1 MVKRK
6 TPSRVN
12 LWRLADVD
20 RLFDRL
26 YSISP
31 PLSSAGARYW
41 VPDADVFETQ
51 NDLVIRMDLAGVN
64 REAVKVILDEETVTI
79 TGTRKEEYHEECE
92 YYHQIEVEYGHF
104 RRTIPLPQPVDGG
117 KSRAIYRDGFLFVIL
132 PKVERPVTIHTT
144 VEIL

>member
-6 TPSRVN
+6 GPSRVN

-41 VPDADVFETQ
+41 VPAADVFETQ
-51 NDLVIRMDLAGVN
+51 KDLVIRMDLAGVD
-64 REAVKVILDEETVTI
+64 REAVKVVLDEDTI
-79 TGTRKEEYHEECE
+79 TIMGARKEEYHEECE

-104 RRTIPLPQPVDGG
+104 RHTIHLPQPVDGET
-117 KSRAIYRDGFLFVIL
+117 SRALYRDGFLFVIL

>member
-6 TPSRVN
+6 EPTRVN

-31 PLSSAGARYW
+31 PLSSGAPRYW
-41 VPDADVFETQ
+41 IPDADVFETQ
-51 NDLVIRMDLAGVN
+51 NDLVIRMDLAGV
-64 REAVKVILDEETVTI
+64 RRDAVKVLLDEDTIII
-79 TGTRKEEYHEECE
+79 TGTRQEEYQEECE
-92 YYHQIEVEYGHF
+92 YYHQIEVEYGYF
-104 RRTIPLPQPVDGG
+104 RRVIHLPRPVDGDKG
-117 KSRAIYRDGFLFVIL
+117 RALYRDGFLMVIL
-132 PKVERPVTIHTT
+132 PKIERPVSIQTT

>member
-6 TPSRVN
+6 ESTRVN

-31 PLSSAGARYW
+31 PLSSGAPRHW
-41 VPDADVFETQ
+41 IPDADVFETK
-51 NDLVIRMDLAGVN
+51 NDLVVRMDLAGVS
-64 REAVKVILDEETVTI
+64 RDAVKVLLDEDTVII
-79 TGTRKEEYHEECE
+79 TGMRKEEYHEECE
-92 YYHQIEVEYGHF
+92 YYHQIEVEYGYF
-104 RRTIPLPQPVDGG
+104 RRVIHLPRPVDGD
-117 KSRAIYRDGFLFVIL
+117 KCRALYRDGFLFVIL

>member
-6 TPSRVN
+6 GSAHIN

-26 YSISP
+26 YSLSP

-41 VPDADVFETQ
+41 VPNADVFETR
-51 NDLVIRMDLAGVN
+51 NDLVIRMDLAGVD
-64 REAVKVILDEETVTI
+64 REAVKVILDEDTVTI
-79 TGTRKEEYHEECE
+79 TGLREEEYQEACE

-104 RRTIPLPQPVDGG
+104 RRTIHLPQPVDGA
-117 KSRAIYRDGFLFVIL
+117 KARALYREGFLFVVL

>member
-6 TPSRVN
+6 EATRVN
-12 LWRLADVD
+12 LWRLGDVD

-31 PLSSAGARYW
+31 PLSSGAPRNCIR
-41 VPDADVFETQ
+41 DAEFLDTK
-51 NDLVIRMDLAGVN
+51 NDLVVRMYLAGVS
-64 REAVKVILDEETVTI
+64 RDAVKVLLDEDTIII
-79 TGTRKEEYHEECE
+79 TGMRKEEYHEECE
-92 YYHQIEVEYGHF
+92 YYHQIEVEYGYF
-104 RRTIPLPQPVDGG
+104 RRVIHLPRPVDGD
-117 KSRAIYRDGFLFVIL
+117 KCRALYRDGFLFVVL

>member
-6 TPSRVN
+6 EATRVN
-12 LWRLADVD
+12 LWRLGDVD

-31 PLSSAGARYW
+31 PLSSGAPRHW
-41 VPDADVFETQ
+41 IPDADVFETK
-51 NDLVIRMDLAGVN
+51 NDLVVRMDLAGVS
-64 REAVKVILDEETVTI
+64 RDAVKVLLDEDTIII
-79 TGTRKEEYHEECE
+79 TGMRKEEYHEECE
-92 YYHQIEVEYGHF
+92 YYHQIEVEYGYF
-104 RRTIPLPQPVDGG
+104 RRVIHLPRPVDGD
-117 KSRAIYRDGFLFVIL
+117 KCRALYRDGFLFVVL

>member
-6 TPSRVN
+6 GPSRVN

-51 NDLVIRMDLAGVN
+51 KDLVIRMDLAGVD
-64 REAVKVILDEETVTI
+64 REAVKVVLDEDTVTI
-79 TGTRKEEYHEECE
+79 TGARKEEYHEECE

-104 RRTIPLPQPVDGG
+104 RRTIQLPQPVDGE
-117 KSRAIYRDGFLFVIL
+117 KSRALYRDGFLFVIL

>member
-64 REAVKVILDEETVTI
+64 REAVKVILD
-79 TGTRKEEYHEECE
+79 
-92 YYHQIEVEYGHF
+92 
-104 RRTIPLPQPVDGG
+104 
-117 KSRAIYRDGFLFVIL
+117 
-132 PKVERPVTIHTT
+132 
-144 VEIL
+144 

>member
-6 TPSRVN
+6 GYPRVN

-31 PLSSAGARYW
+31 PLSSGAARYW
-41 VPDADVFETQ
+41 VPNADVFETEK
-51 NDLVIRMDLAGVN
+51 DLVIRMDLAGVD
-64 REAVKVILDEETVTI
+64 REAVKVVLDEDAVVI
-79 TGTRKEEYHEECE
+79 TGLRKEEYHEECE

-104 RRTIPLPQPVDGG
+104 RRTIHLPQPVDGA
-117 KSRAIYRDGFLFVIL
+117 KSRALYRDGFLFVIL